1 MRTTLNLDDH
11 LMDAVRQR
19 AAETRRTITE
29 IVETGV
35 RELLE
40 RESRPNGRHRLRW
53 ITVCGDA
60 PPTVDLTDRDALL
73 DRMEGR
79 T

>member
-11 LMDAVRQR
+11 LVRAVRQR
-19 AAETRRTITE
+19 AVDTGRTIME
-29 IVETGV
+29 ILELGV

-40 RESRPNGRHRLRW
+40 RESRPPAPRRLRW
-53 ITVCGDA
+53 VTVRGDA
-60 PPTVDLTDRDALL
+60 PPAVDLTDRDALL

>member
-1 MRTTLNLDDH
+1 M
-11 LMDAVRQR
+11 
-19 AAETRRTITE
+19 E
-29 IVETGV
+29 ILELGV

-40 RESRPNGRHRLRW
+40 RESRPPAPRRLRW
-53 ITVCGDA
+53 VTVRGDA
-60 PPTVDLTDRDALL
+60 PPAVDLTDRDALL